1 MITPKLVFVGDNL
14 YHFRI
19 EVKGYGQGILLTF
32 LYNSPMKSFKIG
44 FSATLSGRHAVQGK
58 ESLKGIKLFTEHLR
72 ERGGIKTPDGKLL
85 LPELVF
91 YDDAS
96 VSEKTRENT
105 LRLIE
110 KDRVDILL
118 GPYSSS
124 LTLGCVEIAEKAQR
138 VVWNY
143 GGSLDDIPVRA
154 RGKTVSAITEASSY
168 FQAVVD
174 MIHGR
179 YAEVAEIA
187 VLRLAGSRFSQTV
200 SEGAV
205 LRAEELGMSAAVY
218 DFPSGTED
226 FSAILA
232 RAKNRGAC
240 CVLCCGGMEDDIN
253 LAIWI
258 SKNSAHGFGVVA
270 TLAAAVNEFVKRL
283 GREADGF
290 VSTSQW
296 EPTLSVSVDFGPSP
310 KEFSDK
316 FASAYGYV
324 PDYTAAQ
331 SYNMGL
337 IIEKLIEKTGGIDE
351 QVLLREALRSEFTTF
366 YGGFR
371 IDPGTLRQTGHR
383 MLVTQWQGGEKKIVF
398 PQEYSNSRLIA

>member
-1 MITPKLVFVGDNL
+1 MFTGHP
-14 YHFRI
+14 
-19 EVKGYGQGILLTF
+19 
-32 LYNSPMKSFKIG
+32 FKIG
-44 FSATLSGRHAVQGK
+44 LPATLSGRHAVQGR
-58 ESLKGIKLFTEHLR
+58 ESFRGIKLFTDHLR
-72 ERGGIKTPDGKLL
+72 ARGGIKIREKAPL

-91 YDDAS
+91 YDDES
-96 VSEKTRENT
+96 IPEKTRENT

-110 KDRVDILL
+110 RDGVDILL

-124 LTLGCVEIAEKAQR
+124 LTIACVETAEKAQR

-143 GGSLDDIPVRA
+143 GGSLDDIPSRA
-154 RGKTVSAITEASSY
+154 RGKTVSAATGASSY

-174 MIHGR
+174 MIYDS
-179 YAEVAEIA
+179 YAEAVELS

-200 SEGAV
+200 CEGAL
-205 LRAEELGMSAAVY
+205 LRAKEWGIPTVVY

-226 FSAILA
+226 FSSMLA
-232 RAKNRGAC
+232 SAKSRGVS

-258 SKNSAHGFGVVA
+258 SKNSPDTFGIVA
-270 TLAAAVNEFVKRL
+270 TLAAAVNEFEKRL

-296 EPTLSVSVDFGPSP
+296 EPTLSLSPDFGPTP
-310 KEFSDK
+310 GEFSDR
-316 FASAYGYV
+316 FARACGYT

-337 IIEKLIEKTGGIDE
+337 IIEKLIEKTGGTDE
-351 QVLLREALRSEFTTF
+351 KVLLGEALRSRFTTF
-366 YGGFR
+366 YGDFR
-371 IDPGTLRQTGHR
+371 IDPETLRQTGHR
-383 MLVTQWQGGEKKIVF
+383 MLVTQWQDGEKKIVF
-398 PQEYSNSRLIA
+398 PKKYSNSRLIV